1 MENEIAVE
9 CWGVV
14 KMGLY
19 EFHREG
25 LIETLEGLARFMQ
38 NELISKMTA
47 DQQSDMSDLGDE
59 YEGISKKALTIPVD
73 TKELMSLKAYVI
85 KTEDVTIPLM
95 EERLRIVNNIIRH
108 IVCKTIY

>member
-1 MENEIAVE
+1 MKRYKELENEISVE
-9 CWGVV
+9 VWGVV

-47 DQQSDMSDLGDE
+47 DQQSDMCALGEE
-59 YEGISKKALTIPVD
+59 YEAISNKALTIPVD
-73 TKELMSLKAYVI
+73 TNELMSLKAYVI
-85 KTEDVTIPLM
+85 KTEDTTIPEM
-95 EERLRIVNNIIRH
+95 EERLRIVCCCN
-108 IVCKTIY
+108 CY